1 LDGLGSSEQSTRT
14 KMSKDDKS
22 TIMKRGKM
30 MMVSCGEWRVGCW
43 GGEDSP
49 SYDVCSAICSDE
61 SVSQN

>member
-1 LDGLGSSEQSTRT
+1 
-14 KMSKDDKS
+14 MSKDDKS